1 MRKSSLLLL
10 ISLLILIACGT
21 RKVSTDKS
29 IAETKIVKQ
38 SEANEA
44 TEVKSVSNTVIA
56 NLDTSK
62 IVSENKT
69 VIEVFNSD
77 GSLAERI
84 TSISKS
90 IESNYK
96 RIDLVKKDSTAST
109 QIKPSKEN
117 LQVESKVTKK
127 TKETSANR
135 LGFAWFGGL
144 LVLVVVGY
152 WGVKKYFA

>member
-1 MRKSSLLLL
+1 MVRLFIFSA
-10 ISLLILIACGT
+10 LLILTACGT
-21 RKVSTDKS
+21 RKVLTDKS
-29 IAETKIVKQ
+29 IEQTKIVQQ

-44 TEVKSVSNTVIA
+44 TSIQTGSVSVLNS
-56 NLDTSK
+56 LDTSK
-62 IVSENKT
+62 VVSENKT

-109 QIKPSKEN
+109 QIKTSKEV
-117 LQVESKVTKK
+117 LQSDSKVTKK
-127 TKETSANR
+127 TKETSAQR
-135 LGFAWFGGL
+135 LGFAWFGLL
-144 LVLVVVGY
+144 LVVVVVGY
-152 WGVKKYFA
+152 WVVRRVN

>member
-10 ISLLILIACGT
+10 ISLLILTACST
-21 RKVSTDKS
+21 RKVATDKS
-29 IAETKIVKQ
+29 IEQTKIVKQ

-44 TEVKSVSNTVIA
+44 TSTQSVSNTLVA

-77 GSLAERI
+77 GTLAERI

-109 QIKPSKEN
+109 QIKTSKET
-117 LQVESKVTKK
+117 LQVDNKVTKK

-135 LGFAWFGGL
+135 LGFAWFGLL
-144 LVLVVVGY
+144 LVVVVVGY
-152 WGVKKYFA
+152 WVIKGR

>member
-10 ISLLILIACGT
+10 ISLLILAACGT
-21 RKVSTDKS
+21 RKVATDKS
-29 IAETKIVKQ
+29 IEQTKIVKQ
-38 SEANEA
+38 SEASEA
-44 TEVKSVSNTVIA
+44 TSTQTGSVSVIA

-77 GSLAERI
+77 GTLAERI

-96 RIDLVKKDSTAST
+96 RIDLVKKDSTASA
-109 QIKPSKEN
+109 QIKTSKEN
-117 LQVESKVTKK
+117 LQVQSKVTKK

-135 LGFAWFGGL
+135 LGFAWFGGV

-152 WGVKKYFA
+152 WVVKRVKI

>member
-1 MRKSSLLLL
+1 MVRLFIFSA
-10 ISLLILIACGT
+10 LLILSACGT
-21 RKVSTDKS
+21 RKVATDKS
-29 IAETKIVKQ
+29 IEQTKIVKQ

-44 TEVKSVSNTVIA
+44 TEVKSVSNTVS
-56 NLDTSK
+56 NSLDTSK

-69 VIEVFNSD
+69 IIEVFNSD
-77 GSLAERI
+77 GTLAERI

-109 QIKPSKEN
+109 QIKTSKEV
-117 LQVESKVTKK
+117 LQSDSKVTKK

-135 LGFAWFGGL
+135 LGFAWFGVL
-144 LVLVVVGY
+144 LVVAVVGY
-152 WGVKKYFA
+152 WLIKKL

>member
-1 MRKSSLLLL
+1 MARLFIFSA
-10 ISLLILIACGT
+10 LLILTACGT

-29 IAETKIVKQ
+29 IEQTKIVKQ

-44 TEVKSVSNTVIA
+44 TEVKSVSNTVS
-56 NLDTSK
+56 NSLDTSK

-69 VIEVFNSD
+69 IIEVFNSD
-77 GSLAERI
+77 GTLAERI

-109 QIKPSKEN
+109 QIKTSKEV
-117 LQVESKVTKK
+117 LQSDSKVTKK

-135 LGFAWFGGL
+135 LGFAWFGLL
-144 LVLVVVGY
+144 LVVVVVGY
-152 WGVKKYFA
+152 WLIKKL

>member
-1 MRKSSLLLL
+1 MARLF
-10 ISLLILIACGT
+10 IFSLLILTACGT

-29 IAETKIVKQ
+29 IEQTKIVQQ

-44 TEVKSVSNTVIA
+44 TETQLVTNTVSNS
-56 NLDTSK
+56 LDTSK
-62 IVSENKT
+62 VVSENKT
-69 VIEVFNSD
+69 IIEVFNSD

-96 RIDLVKKDSTAST
+96 RIDIVKKDSTASK
-109 QIKPSKEN
+109 QIKTSKEV
-117 LQVESKVTKK
+117 LQSDSKVTKK
-127 TKETSANR
+127 TKETSASR
-135 LGFAWFGGL
+135 LGLAWFGLL

-152 WGVKKYFA
+152 WVVRR

>member
-10 ISLLILIACGT
+10 ISLLILSACGT

-29 IAETKIVKQ
+29 IEETKIVQQ
-38 SEANEA
+38 SEASEA
-44 TEVKSVSNTVIA
+44 TSTQINSITVSNS
-56 NLDTSK
+56 LDTSK

-109 QIKPSKEN
+109 QIKTSKEL
-117 LQVESKVTKK
+117 LQSDSKVTKK

-152 WGVKKYFA
+152 WVIKGR

>member
-1 MRKSSLLLL
+1 MVRLFIFSA
-10 ISLLILIACGT
+10 LLILTACGT
-21 RKVSTDKS
+21 RKVATDKS
-29 IAETKIVKQ
+29 IEQTKIVKQ

-44 TEVKSVSNTVIA
+44 TEVKSVTNTVS
-56 NLDTSK
+56 NSLDTSK
-62 IVSENKT
+62 VVSENKT
-69 VIEVFNSD
+69 IIEVFNSD

-109 QIKPSKEN
+109 QIKTSKEV
-117 LQVESKVTKK
+117 LQSDSKVTKK

-135 LGFAWFGGL
+135 LGFAWFGVL
-144 LVLVVVGY
+144 LVVVVVGY
-152 WGVKKYFA
+152 WVIKKL

>member
-1 MRKSSLLLL
+1 LNS
-10 ISLLILIACGT
+10 
-21 RKVSTDKS
+21 
-29 IAETKIVKQ
+29 
-38 SEANEA
+38 
-44 TEVKSVSNTVIA
+44 
-56 NLDTSK
+56 LDTSK

-69 VIEVFNSD
+69 IIEVFNSD

-96 RIDLVKKDSTAST
+96 RIDIVKKDSTSSA
-109 QIKPSKEN
+109 QIKTSKEV
-117 LQVESKVTKK
+117 LQSDSKVTKK

-144 LVLVVVGY
+144 LVVAVVGY

>member
-1 MRKSSLLLL
+1 MARLF
-10 ISLLILIACGT
+10 IFSLLILSACGT

-29 IAETKIVKQ
+29 IEQTKIVQQ
-38 SEANEA
+38 SEASEA
-44 TEVKSVSNTVIA
+44 TSTQINSVSIIA
-56 NLDTSK
+56 SLDTSK

-96 RIDLVKKDSTAST
+96 RIDLVKKDSTASA
-109 QIKPSKEN
+109 QIKTSKE
-117 LQVESKVTKK
+117 LLKVDSKVTKK

-135 LGFAWFGGL
+135 LGFAWFGLL
-144 LVLVVVGY
+144 LVVVVVGY
-152 WGVKKYFA
+152 WGVKKL

>member
-10 ISLLILIACGT
+10 ISLLILTACGT
-21 RKVSTDKS
+21 RKVKTDKS
-29 IAETKIVKQ
+29 IEQTKIVKQ

-44 TEVKSVSNTVIA
+44 ASTQINSVSVIA
-56 NLDTSK
+56 SLDTSK

-69 VIEVFNSD
+69 IIEVFNSD
-77 GSLAERI
+77 GTLAERI

-96 RIDLVKKDSTAST
+96 LIDLVKKDSTAST
-109 QIKPSKEN
+109 QIKTSKEV
-117 LQVESKVTKK
+117 LQVDSKVTNK

-152 WGVKKYFA
+152 WVIKR

>member
-1 MRKSSLLLL
+1 MARLF
-10 ISLLILIACGT
+10 IFSLLILTACGT
-21 RKVSTDKS
+21 RKVATDKS

-44 TEVKSVSNTVIA
+44 TEVKSVSNTVS
-56 NLDTSK
+56 NSLDTSK
-62 IVSENKT
+62 VVSENKT

-77 GSLAERI
+77 GTLAERI

-96 RIDLVKKDSTAST
+96 RIDLVKKDSTASA
-109 QIKPSKEN
+109 QIKTSKEV
-117 LQVESKVTKK
+117 LQVDSKVTKK

-135 LGFAWFGGL
+135 LGFAWFGGV

-152 WGVKKYFA
+152 WVVKRVKI

>member
-1 MRKSSLLLL
+1 MVRLF
-10 ISLLILIACGT
+10 IFSLLILTACGT

-29 IAETKIVKQ
+29 IEQTKIVKQ

-44 TEVKSVSNTVIA
+44 TEVKSVSNTVS
-56 NLDTSK
+56 NSLDTSK
-62 IVSENKT
+62 VVSENKT
-69 VIEVFNSD
+69 IIEVFNSD
-77 GSLAERI
+77 GTLAERI

-109 QIKPSKEN
+109 QIKTSKEV
-117 LQVESKVTKK
+117 LQSDSKVTKK

-135 LGFAWFGGL
+135 LGFAWFGLL
-144 LVLVVVGY
+144 LVVVVVGY
-152 WGVKKYFA
+152 WLIKKL

>member
-1 MRKSSLLLL
+1 MARLFIFSA
-10 ISLLILIACGT
+10 LLILTACST
-21 RKVSTDKS
+21 RKVKTDKS
-29 IAETKIVKQ
+29 IEQTKIVQQ

-44 TEVKSVSNTVIA
+44 TSTQINSVSVIA
-56 NLDTSK
+56 SLDTSK
-62 IVSENKT
+62 VVSENKT

-77 GSLAERI
+77 GTLAERI

-109 QIKPSKEN
+109 QIKTSKET
-117 LQVESKVTKK
+117 LQVDNKVTKK

-135 LGFAWFGGL
+135 LGFAWFGLL
-144 LVLVVVGY
+144 LVVVVVGY
-152 WGVKKYFA
+152 WVIKGR

>member
-1 MRKSSLLLL
+1 MARLF
-10 ISLLILIACGT
+10 IFSLLILTACST
-21 RKVSTDKS
+21 RKVATDKS
-29 IAETKIVKQ
+29 IEQNKIVQQ
-38 SEANEA
+38 SEVNEA
-44 TEVKSVSNTVIA
+44 TSAQINSVSVIA
-56 NLDTSK
+56 SLDTSK
-62 IVSENKT
+62 VVSENKT

-77 GSLAERI
+77 GSLSQRI

-96 RIDLVKKDSTAST
+96 RIDLVKKDSIASA
-109 QIKPSKEN
+109 QIKTSKEV

-135 LGFAWFGGL
+135 LGFAWFGLL

-152 WGVKKYFA
+152 WVVKR

>member
-1 MRKSSLLLL
+1 MVRLF
-10 ISLLILIACGT
+10 IFSLLILTACST
-21 RKVSTDKS
+21 RKVATDKS
-29 IAETKIVKQ
+29 IEQTKIVRQ

-44 TEVKSVSNTVIA
+44 TSTQINSVSVIA
-56 NLDTSK
+56 SLDTSK
-62 IVSENKT
+62 VVSENKT
-69 VIEVFNSD
+69 IIEVFNSD

-109 QIKPSKEN
+109 QIKTSKET
-117 LQVESKVTKK
+117 LQVDSKATKK

-135 LGFAWFGGL
+135 LGFAWFGL
-144 LVLVVVGY
+144 FLVVAVVGY
-152 WGVKKYFA
+152 WGVKR